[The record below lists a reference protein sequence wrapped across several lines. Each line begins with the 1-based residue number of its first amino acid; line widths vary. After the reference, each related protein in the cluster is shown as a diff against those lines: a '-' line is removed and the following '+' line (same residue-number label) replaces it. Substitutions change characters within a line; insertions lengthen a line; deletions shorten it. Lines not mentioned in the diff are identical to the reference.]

1 MQKSHNIK
9 LMIGILFFFGII
21 VFSNPLRANA
31 YPDFSEIAAKY
42 ADSVVNISS
51 KQSVKSSDPFEGLDP
66 EDIPDV
72 FRDWYEKNKNSQRP
86 ESASS
91 LGSGFVIDEEGIII
105 TNAHVI
111 LDANEIDVIF
121 SNEVILPAE
130 LVGKD
135 TKTDIAV
142 LRVKP
147 AEGQNLVALEF
158 GDSDELQVGQWVM
171 AIGNPFGLGGTVTAG
186 IVSAKNRD
194 IRSGPYDNFI
204 QTDAAINR
212 GNSGGPLFNTNGKV
226 VGINSAI
233 ISTTGGSVGIG
244 FAIPSKTATSVIEQ
258 LIEYGET
265 RRGWLGVRIQEVSED
280 IASSLG
286 MNGASGALVVS
297 VDDDGPAK
305 QAGIKSGDIILRF
318 NDVVIATMR
327 ELPRVVAET
336 KVGTRAEVEIWR
348 KNRAIKKSV
357 VIERLNEGS
366 LVPTGLSEDMEST
379 DVDNTSVL
387 NLGFSLSNV
396 NEDLSAKYD
405 FSPNQKGLVVT
416 QIDDQSD
423 AFKRGLQEGDV
434 INVLNEQDLYSVN
447 QFIRIIDKYKKA
459 DKNLLLIKVV
469 RGKNMIR
476 VFPIDISID

>member
-1 MQKSHNIK
+1 MQKSYNINS
-9 LMIGILFFFGII
+9 ILGII
-21 VFSNPLRANA
+21 FVIGAIVFANPVHANT

-51 KQSVKSSDPFEGLDP
+51 KQSVKSSDPFDGLNP

-72 FRDWYEKNKNSQRP
+72 FRDWYEKNKNSQQP

-111 LDANEIDVIF
+111 LDANEIDVLF
-121 SNEVILPAE
+121 TDGTVLTAE

-142 LRVKP
+142 LRVEP
-147 AEGQNLVALEF
+147 AESQNLVALEF

-286 MNGASGALVVS
+286 MESASGALVVS
-297 VDDDGPAK
+297 IDDDGPAK
-305 QAGIKSGDIILRF
+305 QAGIKSGDIILTF
-318 NDVVIATMR
+318 NGVNIDTMR

-336 KVGTRAEVEIWR
+336 KVGTKVEVEIWR
-348 KNRAIKKSV
+348 KNKAIKKNV
-357 VIERLNEGS
+357 VIERLNEGVVVQQP
-366 LVPTGLSEDMEST
+366 LVEEDKN
-379 DVDNTSVL
+379 DVDNTSIL
-387 NLGFSLSNV
+387 NLGFSLSNI
-396 NEDLSAKYD
+396 NEELSAKYD
-405 FSPNQKGLVVT
+405 FSPDQKGLVVT
-416 QIDDQSD
+416 EIDPQSD

-434 INVLNEQDLYSVN
+434 INVINEQDLYSVN

-459 DKNLLLIKVV
+459 NKNLLLIKVV

-476 VFPIDISID
+476 VFPIDISVD